1 VNTLAA
7 ESKETI
13 GHGVAL
19 TNVLTLGHEEG
30 MTQFRSAGKPLDR
43 RAHRV
48 GEKWRNGFHLC
59 GSCGKKSDKKVDWA
73 SELFCWYVRTKDES
87 YFDDFVRH
95 VQSPLVLMAKE
106 ACRGRELAV
115 DEGEDFFQ
123 EGLIVLLD
131 HAAEMRCDGN
141 VAGWLA
147 TTIRNLIR
155 SKARRRRPILYGDF
169 CRTNDDESSA
179 MKLYEPVSARDEQPE
194 ECILWWECEEWLQ
207 SAVLRLTWKER
218 EAWKL
223 WWDGIRYGEIAET
236 LEVVTGTVATR
247 IYNAKRSLARMLQED
262 LPEIEK
268 LARKRGLSEGRCA

>member
-1 VNTLAA
+1 
-7 ESKETI
+7 
-13 GHGVAL
+13 
-19 TNVLTLGHEEG
+19 
-30 MTQFRSAGKPLDR
+30 
-43 RAHRV
+43 
-48 GEKWRNGFHLC
+48 
-59 GSCGKKSDKKVDWA
+59 
-73 SELFCWYVRTKDES
+73 
-87 YFDDFVRH
+87 
-95 VQSPLVLMAKE
+95 
-106 ACRGRELAV
+106 
-115 DEGEDFFQ
+115 
-123 EGLIVLLD
+123 
-131 HAAEMRCDGN
+131 
-141 VAGWLA
+141 
-147 TTIRNLIR
+147 
-155 SKARRRRPILYGDF
+155 
-169 CRTNDDESSA
+169 